1 MNGVYML
8 LNISQ
13 NALSFERE
21 RKALESIVDSSSAP
35 LPFWGVLI
43 LLSPFIIG
51 IIVTI
56 ILLLTPDKSEKP
68 KNTNQEKQVSL
79 PKQSSQPNTLIQ
91 FDSYCQH
98 KIENFICPIL
108 KEYALRV
115 KMQAQCCNSITG
127 NTASIMRIDRDS
139 PLEPFLIGFGT
150 SLFTSL
156 FCDLFD

>member
-13 NALSFERE
+13 NAVSFERE
-21 RKALESIVDSSSAP
+21 RKAIESIVDSLSTP
-35 LPFWGVLI
+35 LPFWEGVI

-56 ILLLTPDKSEKP
+56 ILLLAPDKSENP
-68 KNTNQEKQVSL
+68 NDTDQEKQIPP
-79 PKQSSQPNTLIQ
+79 PKQSSQSNTLVQ

-98 KIENFICPIL
+98 KIENFTCPIL

-115 KMQAQCCNSITG
+115 KMQAQCCNSVTG
-127 NTASIMRIDRDS
+127 STASVIRVDRDS

>member
-13 NALSFERE
+13 NAVSFERE
-21 RKALESIVDSSSAP
+21 KKALESIIDSLTTP
-35 LPFWGVLI
+35 LPFWEGLI
-43 LLSPFIIG
+43 SLIPIIVG
-51 IIVTI
+51 IIIAI
-56 ILLLTPDKSEKP
+56 ILVLTCDESEKS
-68 KNTNQEKQVSL
+68 KDTNQEKQISP
-79 PKQSSQPNTLIQ
+79 PKQSSQSNTLVQ

-98 KIENFICPIL
+98 KIENFTCPIL

-115 KMQAQCCNSITG
+115 KMQAQCCNSVTG
-127 NTASIMRIDRDS
+127 STASVIRVDRDS